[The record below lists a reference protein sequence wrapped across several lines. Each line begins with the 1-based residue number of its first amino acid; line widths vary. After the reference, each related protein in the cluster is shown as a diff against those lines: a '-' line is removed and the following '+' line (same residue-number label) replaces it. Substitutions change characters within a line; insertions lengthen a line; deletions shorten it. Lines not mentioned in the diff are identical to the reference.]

1 MDIYKFYVKIYDNF
15 DNIKFI
21 DTEIKSKGDYIIF
34 MAEHFYFTESKNIGR
49 AMIIGFNLY
58 ATFGI
63 IFLLCL
69 LYCLLYYNFIKC
81 YIFFILFVS
90 CFLGLCLCNFLG
102 RELKNYIKLY
112 KGRLIFEDANL
123 NKEFL
128 DLIHYHSLPKIL
140 GILIEYSSFINIFL

>member
-1 MDIYKFYVKIYDNF
+1 M
-15 DNIKFI
+15 
-21 DTEIKSKGDYIIF
+21 
-34 MAEHFYFTESKNIGR
+34 H
-49 AMIIGFNLY
+49 

-140 GILIEYSSFINIFL
+140 GILIEYSSYINIFLLSLFLFKYKNKN